1 MKKLLPITILV
12 LFLAGCTEPVP
23 KVATYLN
30 STSPALTVNQEARI
44 RSKILEVVQ
53 NADTSGDT
61 SALATRVTGPALD
74 LRNIQLLIKRA
85 TGKVDPNLQI
95 PDTAEQV
102 IITNNL
108 TWPRDVFVIT
118 NTTQDQQQTERL
130 LVIDQN
136 SVREDYKLW
145 GLVRL
150 FTGVSLPSFE
160 VANIG
165 SGYIAPDDITLS
177 FSPKKALQAYS
188 SLLQSGAVPDDTQN
202 FADDP
207 LRREIRTVTA
217 SAASELGQFAGS
229 QKQTFTARKDRVRA
243 IRSAEGGALLVGQI
257 DSAWT
262 RNTGN
267 GASAIAASDA
277 ERAIL
282 GPSIPTSSIT
292 VNYINIVAI
301 YIPPK
306 TSGVQMKVVGAE
318 RYPVVART
326 N

>member
-23 KVATYLN
+23 KVVTYLN

-61 SALATRVTGPALD
+61 SALSTRVTGPALD

-118 NTTQDQQQTERL
+118 NTTQDQQTERL

-177 FSPKKALQAYS
+177 FSPEKALQAYS
-188 SLLQSGAVPDDTQN
+188 SLLQSGAAPDDTQN

-207 LRREIRTVTA
+207 LHQEIRTATA
-217 SAASELGQFAGS
+217 SAASELGQLAGS
-229 QKQTFTARKDRVRA
+229 QTQTFIARKDRVRA

-267 GASAIAASDA
+267 GACATAASDA

-282 GPSIPTSSIT
+282 GSRIPTSSIT